1 MLAHDLAPYSS
12 IKDASQMPPGVDS
25 APELISL
32 DLASSVDVTQTA
44 PIWTEEAD
52 LIERARLDIREFA
65 PLYEGN
71 VDRIYRYIYRRV
83 GDHDAAEDLTAQ
95 TFQQAIAALSGYQWR
110 GVPFSA
116 WLFRIAGN
124 LVIRYRRTN
133 GREIAMEHVERIVD
147 ERGAFEDPLDAI
159 LQKARRD
166 LLYEAMRCLSDDQ
179 RHALVLKYVYGL
191 KNLEVGERMN
201 RTEGGV
207 KQLVHRAM
215 ILLRQAVIEFET
227 STSTADQ

>member
-1 MLAHDLAPYSS
+1 MPVRDLAAIPA
-12 IKDASQMPPGVDS
+12 IADAPLLIPGVEAVAD
-25 APELISL
+25 LFSL
-32 DLASSVDVTQTA
+32 DVAAPVDVAQTS

-52 LIERARLDIREFA
+52 LIARARNDIREFT
-65 PLYEGN
+65 PLYERN
-71 VDRIYRYIYRRV
+71 IDRIYRYIYRRV
-83 GDHDAAEDLTAQ
+83 SDHDAAEDLTAQ
-95 TFQQAIAALSGYQWR
+95 TFQQAIAALPSYQWR

-133 GREIAMEHVERIVD
+133 GREVVMEHVERIVD
-147 ERGAFEDPLDAI
+147 ERGSFEDPLDAI

-166 LLYEAMRCLSDDQ
+166 LLYEAMRQLSDDQ
-179 RHALVLKYVYGL
+179 RRALVLKYVHGL
-191 KNLEVGERMN
+191 KNHEVGERMN

-215 ILLRQAVIEFET
+215 IVLRHAVSELEAET
-227 STSTADQ
+227 AAADH